1 MGSPQ
6 NIDALTYR
14 LYFCLSCRTAVFLCS
29 PCDRGNIYCQLCQPL
44 ANKSRLQRANQKYR
58 SSRNGK
64 AARARAEKQ
73 RRLRKILQMKN
84 SVGDH
89 GSINAH
95 SHSNGTT
102 AGNDAG
108 DIPNSSREVPSDDE
122 VAAESKSCRAVVQ
135 KQFQCEFCKLPL
147 GIYSR
152 RAGDTRKRAFHFRPN
167 RKGRPP

>member
-1 MGSPQ
+1 
-6 NIDALTYR
+6 
-14 LYFCLSCRTAVFLCS
+14 
-29 PCDRGNIYCQLCQPL
+29 
-44 ANKSRLQRANQKYR
+44 
-58 SSRNGK
+58 
-64 AARARAEKQ
+64 
-73 RRLRKILQMKN
+73 MKN

-135 KQFQCEFCKLPL
+135 KQFQYLIFVIKKFYLLYGMKEIHKKLFVVL
-147 GIYSR
+147 L
-152 RAGDTRKRAFHFRPN
+152 
-167 RKGRPP
+167 